1 MDILCVLSDFPI
13 TKPKHMA
20 IAPLIHLLVTR
31 IFRKFVDE
39 DNNQK
44 LLMDH
49 YIVSARKY
57 RPSTFASVVG
67 QKALTSTLKNAIASG
82 RLAHSYLFC
91 GSRGVGKTSCA
102 RIFAKTINCL
112 SPTPDGEACNQCDS
126 CRAFNEGNSL
136 NIIELD
142 AASNN
147 SVDDIRQLVEQVQIP
162 PSQGRYRVFIVDE
175 VHMLSSAAFNAF
187 LKTLEEPPSYVIFIL
202 ATTEKHK
209 IIPTIL
215 SRCQIYDF
223 ARITV
228 RDMIDHLSYVATNE
242 GITAEPA
249 ALNIIARKADGAMRD
264 ALSIFDQVAAS
275 SRGNITYKST
285 IDNLNVLD
293 FNYYNRLLDCF
304 LEGRVLDSWL
314 IYKEIRDRGFD
325 SHFFI
330 NGLADYMR
338 DLMVARDPST
348 IVLLEADDEARA
360 SMAER
365 GAKCHPE
372 FIYRAM
378 NLCNEADLNYRTASN
393 KQFLVELTLA
403 KICQLLSPSPGNSGE
418 GEGQLQKISATAG
431 NTGAASP
438 APASAPQA
446 TTATSPSPAQPTA
459 GYARPMPQST
469 SRVAEPQHAPMAAQP
484 QPTASVPYPTT
495 PPPPPPATP
504 AFTGKRPL
512 KKPATST
519 FSLSGANNRQTQ
531 AQQAQGPGTATL
543 RDTSYTPE
551 QLTEAWKTFM
561 REHPQQ
567 HILVNT
573 MRASFP
579 TLVEGH
585 TYRTMVE
592 NEKQREEMNAAM
604 PDILA
609 TLRNATLND
618 HINIMVEINQGEA
631 SPHTWNE
638 RQVLQHMIENNPSLR
653 DFIAD
658 MQLSIG

>member
-1 MDILCVLSDFPI
+1 
-13 TKPKHMA
+13 
-20 IAPLIHLLVTR
+20 
-31 IFRKFVDE
+31 
-39 DNNQK
+39 
-44 LLMDH
+44 MDH

-57 RPSTFASVVG
+57 RPATVDSVVG
-67 QKALTSTLKNAIASG
+67 QKALTATLKNAIASG

-112 SPTPDGEACNQCDS
+112 SPTPAGEACNECDS

-147 SVDDIRQLVEQVQIP
+147 SVDDIRQLVEQVQVP
-162 PSQGRYRVFIVDE
+162 PGQGKYRVFIVDE

-223 ARITV
+223 NRISV
-228 RDMIDHLSYVATNE
+228 RDIVEHLGYVAQSE
-242 GITAEPA
+242 GMTAEPS
-249 ALNIIARKADGAMRD
+249 ALSVIARKADGAMRD

-275 SRGNITYKST
+275 SRGNITYAST
-285 IDNLNVLD
+285 IENLNVLD

-304 LEGRVLDSWL
+304 LEGKVLDTWL
-314 IYKEIRDRGFD
+314 IYKEIRDKGFD

-348 IVLLEADDEARA
+348 IVLLEADDDARQ

-365 GAKCHPE
+365 AVKCHPE
-372 FIYRAM
+372 FLYRAM

-403 KICQLLSPSPGNSGE
+403 KICQLSSPSPGNSGE
-418 GEGQLQKISATAG
+418 GEGQLKPIAANGATA
-431 NTGAASP
+431 TTAATQPQGASPAQSPTSSP
-438 APASAPQA
+438 APA
-446 TTATSPSPAQPTA
+446 PAQAQPAAPRQTA
-459 GYARPMPQST
+459 AH
-469 SRVAEPQHAPMAAQP
+469 VAEP
-484 QPTASVPYPTT
+484 SVPTYGAQAGQSPTR
-495 PPPPPPATP
+495 PVPPAP
-504 AFTGKRPL
+504 AVVTSKRPL
-512 KKPATST
+512 KKAGTET
-519 FSLSGANNRQTQ
+519 FSITGKS
-531 AQQAQGPGTATL
+531 QQQPSQGPVQGQTVSSAPQL
-543 RDTSYTPE
+543 RNEPYTTE
-551 QLTEAWKTFM
+551 QLNSAWQSFIKANPT
-561 REHPQQ
+561 R
-567 HILVNT
+567 HILINT
-573 MRASFP
+573 MRASYP
-579 TLVEGH
+579 ALIEGH
-585 TYRTMVE
+585 NYRVMVE
-592 NEKQREEMNAAM
+592 NEKQREEMEMAM
-604 PDILA
+604 PSILA
-609 TLRNATLND
+609 TLRGTLGND
-618 HINIMVEINQGEA
+618 HISVTIELNQGEA

-638 RQVLQHMIENNPSLR
+638 RQVLQHMVDNNPEMR
-653 DFIAD
+653 DLID
-658 MQLSIG
+658 TLQLTIG